1 MSAYTGIMVFLCCQ
15 CAVFGS
21 GIQSDPIA
29 DEIALLIKETV
40 DCRIII
46 ASDEPLEYMHPND
59 LVPVEIYYHSL
70 CVKNRK
76 FCPKT
81 PKPDPRP
88 VHCLRV
94 VVVVQNEKAFVQ
106 DWKRASE
113 RPNPKEL
120 APLFTTVLWDFGL
133 DYRYSFG
140 RLAYYL
146 LSLPAGK
153 SRVRQEI
160 TTSQSSR
167 ENSLNLYAVDLSKN
181 GASEYYFIC
190 QYCNPT
196 CESQRVQNINITRKI
211 AYNETVNSEIIRSSI
226 TKERDWAV
234 RSDFETYMGASE
246 NEDTEFESQFKKIA
260 KSNPFRIRPENISQH
275 MGWFGAYTL
284 LNRMNERN
292 NKTWGDKPYACKMSS
307 VFYKESGGQSDLAH
321 PGNTLIWTG
330 SETFGFLTCHY
341 ENTLDFSFYVT
352 PFSVATW
359 FGILLSA
366 VIMNI
371 AFVAFET
378 LKNVRTGLQF
388 AFCRFTL
395 SAALNSSYTPPTWMT
410 KKLFYRIIMVCW
422 FGATLLLN
430 NLYTSKAI
438 TGVTSPLPKRT
449 IRSFEELTKFRFCE
463 DCTPREFVTLIRE
476 AKLPINEDDFHIY
489 STPLDEI
496 RVGSKQPEQVSKFG
510 EALKGIKKGY
520 SHSWNEKDKK
530 LNLNSLKVTSFER
543 AMGLF
548 LKQGED
554 DKAFLPAE
562 VGSNALLSALSNIE
576 KEVTQCQKRNVF
588 VDPTEYVTAEYR
600 YLSDQYHWINFT
612 LSEEKVLWS
621 QNFMVIFQDYGAG
634 MQRDYRRLQ
643 ESGILDH
650 MNKYYRNIM
659 YLSRRNN
666 TNRIK
671 NDMKTNRIKNDMPAE
686 DEEKFK
692 PSGMSSG
699 FQTIFIIYAGA
710 MLVSIMV
717 FLVEVGYETLE
728 QKIIEFAWSMVARLQ
743 NFLVYIV
750 LQSFNRMIAFVAFT
764 VLMWIDEF
772 VRFLGY

>member
-76 FCPKT
+76 FCPKE
-81 PKPDPRP
+81 PKLDRRK

-94 VVVVQNEKAFVQ
+94 VVVVQNEEAFVR
-106 DWKRASE
+106 DWKQASAVG
-113 RPNPKEL
+113 PNLEEQT
-120 APLFTTVLWDFGL
+120 PLFTTVLWDFGL
-133 DYRYSFG
+133 DLRSSCG

-146 LSLPAGK
+146 LSVPAGE
-153 SRVRQEI
+153 SRVRERI
-160 TTSQSSR
+160 TTSQWSR

-190 QYCNPT
+190 QLCEPT
-196 CESQRVQNINITRKI
+196 CRNVKSIPINRTI
-211 AYNETVNSEIIRSSI
+211 AYNETVKSEIIRSSI

-234 RSDFETYMGASE
+234 RSDYETYMDASSK
-246 NEDTEFESQFKKIA
+246 EDTEFESEFKDIA

-284 LNRMNERN
+284 LNRMNKS
-292 NKTWGDKPYACKMSS
+292 NKTWGDKPYACKLSS
-307 VFYKESGGQSDLAH
+307 VYYKESGSESGLTH

-330 SETFGFLTCHY
+330 SETFSFLTCHY

-410 KKLFYRIIMVCW
+410 KRLCYRIIMVCW

-438 TGVTSPLPKRT
+438 TGVTSPLAKRT

-463 DCTPREFVTLIRE
+463 DCTPMEFATLISQ
-476 AKLPINEDDFHIY
+476 ANLPINEDHFRIY
-489 STPLDEI
+489 STSVDEI
-496 RVGSKQPEQVSKFG
+496 GSNKQPQQT
-510 EALKGIKKGY
+510 
-520 SHSWNEKDKK
+520 
-530 LNLNSLKVTSFER
+530 SLVWKVWRS
-543 AMGLF
+543 
-548 LKQGED
+548 
-554 DKAFLPAE
+554 
-562 VGSNALLSALSNIE
+562 I
-576 KEVTQCQKRNVF
+576 KRNIQG
-588 VDPTEYVTAEYR
+588 
-600 YLSDQYHWINFT
+600 L
-612 LSEEKVLWS
+612 
-621 QNFMVIFQDYGAG
+621 
-634 MQRDYRRLQ
+634 
-643 ESGILDH
+643 
-650 MNKYYRNIM
+650 
-659 YLSRRNN
+659 
-666 TNRIK
+666 
-671 NDMKTNRIKNDMPAE
+671 
-686 DEEKFK
+686 
-692 PSGMSSG
+692 
-699 FQTIFIIYAGA
+699 
-710 MLVSIMV
+710 
-717 FLVEVGYETLE
+717 
-728 QKIIEFAWSMVARLQ
+728 
-743 NFLVYIV
+743 
-750 LQSFNRMIAFVAFT
+750 
-764 VLMWIDEF
+764 
-772 VRFLGY
+772 